1 MNSAIGQAGT
11 FFIFGVIS
19 LAGAVWC
26 YIYLKETSKGL
37 NDKEKKSL
45 YYPAD
50 IKEQMELDNDQNI
63 SSSFGCWATNLLRLI
78 VLSD

>member
-26 YIYLKETSKGL
+26 HFYLKETSKGL
-37 NDKEKKSL
+37 TDKEKKSL
-45 YYPAD
+45 YYPDD
-50 IKEQMELDNDQNI
+50 IKEQLQLDSPQNI
-63 SSSFGCWATNLLRLI
+63 SSSFGC
-78 VLSD
+78 